1 MRMVSPEEAVSVVR
15 SRHQVYVHAAA
26 AVPSVLLG
34 ALVARASELEEV
46 RVVHLHVEGPG
57 PHLAPEMEGHFR
69 HVALFIGPNARAAV
83 NEGRAEYVPVFLHDT
98 VDLSRWTSPARSART
113 PSATGCTAA
122 SGARWTSSGGRRW
135 RRGDVLPHRA
145 GPPGG
150 GRGGHHQGP
159 RPDRGHRA
167 RGGRAVRPEHR
178 GAGPGAYRRGP
189 PRLPRGPRG
198 PGPQGQ
204 LPVTSKPADAG
215 PGRHGSRRLLACA
228 GRRQQGRVRVIPSGH
243 LPRRI
248 EASSASPPPEL
259 SAEAFLRVREEHR
272 MPKSEKLEKVSE
284 LTERIRGSRA
294 MFIADYRGL
303 TVADVTELRRT
314 LRESGARF
322 TVAKN
327 TLLRRAAGEAG
338 VDGLDDLLQGPTAVA
353 FVDSDPITA
362 AKSLVDAIRRFR
374 TLEIRGGFM
383 EGRVMTSAEA
393 QNLATIEPREVLLA
407 KLAGAMKAE
416 MSRAAYMLQALQSRF
431 LSVLEAYREKVPA
444 GEAPA
449 GEEPAAEAEEVPAEE
464 AGTEVEE
471 TAPEADVPEEAT
483 EAGVPEEATEEEAST
498 DEEPAA
504 EAAGEEGKE

>member
-1 MRMVSPEEAVSVVR
+1 
-15 SRHQVYVHAAA
+15 
-26 AVPSVLLG
+26 
-34 ALVARASELEEV
+34 
-46 RVVHLHVEGPG
+46 
-57 PHLAPEMEGHFR
+57 
-69 HVALFIGPNARAAV
+69 
-83 NEGRAEYVPVFLHDT
+83 
-98 VDLSRWTSPARSART
+98 
-113 PSATGCTAA
+113 
-122 SGARWTSSGGRRW
+122 
-135 RRGDVLPHRA
+135 
-145 GPPGG
+145 
-150 GRGGHHQGP
+150 
-159 RPDRGHRA
+159 
-167 RGGRAVRPEHR
+167 
-178 GAGPGAYRRGP
+178 
-189 PRLPRGPRG
+189 
-198 PGPQGQ
+198 
-204 LPVTSKPADAG
+204 
-215 PGRHGSRRLLACA
+215 
-228 GRRQQGRVRVIPSGH
+228 
-243 LPRRI
+243 
-248 EASSASPPPEL
+248 
-259 SAEAFLRVREEHR
+259 
-272 MPKSEKLEKVSE
+272 MPKSEKLQKVSE

-353 FVDSDPITA
+353 FVDGDPITA

>member
-1 MRMVSPEEAVSVVR
+1 
-15 SRHQVYVHAAA
+15 
-26 AVPSVLLG
+26 
-34 ALVARASELEEV
+34 
-46 RVVHLHVEGPG
+46 
-57 PHLAPEMEGHFR
+57 
-69 HVALFIGPNARAAV
+69 
-83 NEGRAEYVPVFLHDT
+83 
-98 VDLSRWTSPARSART
+98 
-113 PSATGCTAA
+113 
-122 SGARWTSSGGRRW
+122 
-135 RRGDVLPHRA
+135 
-145 GPPGG
+145 
-150 GRGGHHQGP
+150 
-159 RPDRGHRA
+159 
-167 RGGRAVRPEHR
+167 
-178 GAGPGAYRRGP
+178 
-189 PRLPRGPRG
+189 
-198 PGPQGQ
+198 
-204 LPVTSKPADAG
+204 
-215 PGRHGSRRLLACA
+215 
-228 GRRQQGRVRVIPSGH
+228 
-243 LPRRI
+243 
-248 EASSASPPPEL
+248 
-259 SAEAFLRVREEHR
+259 
-272 MPKSEKLEKVSE
+272 MPKSEKVQKVSE

-353 FVDSDPITA
+353 FVDGDPITA

-449 GEEPAAEAEEVPAEE
+449 AEEPAAEAEEVPAEE

-483 EAGVPEEATEEEAST
+483 EADVPEEATEEEAST

>member
-1 MRMVSPEEAVSVVR
+1 
-15 SRHQVYVHAAA
+15 
-26 AVPSVLLG
+26 
-34 ALVARASELEEV
+34 
-46 RVVHLHVEGPG
+46 
-57 PHLAPEMEGHFR
+57 
-69 HVALFIGPNARAAV
+69 
-83 NEGRAEYVPVFLHDT
+83 
-98 VDLSRWTSPARSART
+98 
-113 PSATGCTAA
+113 
-122 SGARWTSSGGRRW
+122 
-135 RRGDVLPHRA
+135 
-145 GPPGG
+145 
-150 GRGGHHQGP
+150 
-159 RPDRGHRA
+159 
-167 RGGRAVRPEHR
+167 
-178 GAGPGAYRRGP
+178 
-189 PRLPRGPRG
+189 
-198 PGPQGQ
+198 
-204 LPVTSKPADAG
+204 
-215 PGRHGSRRLLACA
+215 
-228 GRRQQGRVRVIPSGH
+228 
-243 LPRRI
+243 
-248 EASSASPPPEL
+248 
-259 SAEAFLRVREEHR
+259 
-272 MPKSEKLEKVSE
+272 MPKSEKVQKVSE

-353 FVDSDPITA
+353 FVDGDPITA

>member
-1 MRMVSPEEAVSVVR
+1 
-15 SRHQVYVHAAA
+15 
-26 AVPSVLLG
+26 
-34 ALVARASELEEV
+34 
-46 RVVHLHVEGPG
+46 
-57 PHLAPEMEGHFR
+57 
-69 HVALFIGPNARAAV
+69 
-83 NEGRAEYVPVFLHDT
+83 
-98 VDLSRWTSPARSART
+98 
-113 PSATGCTAA
+113 
-122 SGARWTSSGGRRW
+122 
-135 RRGDVLPHRA
+135 
-145 GPPGG
+145 
-150 GRGGHHQGP
+150 
-159 RPDRGHRA
+159 
-167 RGGRAVRPEHR
+167 
-178 GAGPGAYRRGP
+178 
-189 PRLPRGPRG
+189 
-198 PGPQGQ
+198 
-204 LPVTSKPADAG
+204 
-215 PGRHGSRRLLACA
+215 
-228 GRRQQGRVRVIPSGH
+228 
-243 LPRRI
+243 
-248 EASSASPPPEL
+248 
-259 SAEAFLRVREEHR
+259 
-272 MPKSEKLEKVSE
+272 MPKSEKLQKVSE

-353 FVDSDPITA
+353 FVDGDPITA

-483 EAGVPEEATEEEAST
+483 EADVPEEATEEEAST

>member
-1 MRMVSPEEAVSVVR
+1 
-15 SRHQVYVHAAA
+15 
-26 AVPSVLLG
+26 
-34 ALVARASELEEV
+34 
-46 RVVHLHVEGPG
+46 
-57 PHLAPEMEGHFR
+57 
-69 HVALFIGPNARAAV
+69 
-83 NEGRAEYVPVFLHDT
+83 
-98 VDLSRWTSPARSART
+98 
-113 PSATGCTAA
+113 
-122 SGARWTSSGGRRW
+122 
-135 RRGDVLPHRA
+135 
-145 GPPGG
+145 
-150 GRGGHHQGP
+150 
-159 RPDRGHRA
+159 
-167 RGGRAVRPEHR
+167 
-178 GAGPGAYRRGP
+178 
-189 PRLPRGPRG
+189 
-198 PGPQGQ
+198 
-204 LPVTSKPADAG
+204 
-215 PGRHGSRRLLACA
+215 
-228 GRRQQGRVRVIPSGH
+228 
-243 LPRRI
+243 
-248 EASSASPPPEL
+248 
-259 SAEAFLRVREEHR
+259 
-272 MPKSEKLEKVSE
+272 MPKSEKLQKVSE

>member
-1 MRMVSPEEAVSVVR
+1 
-15 SRHQVYVHAAA
+15 
-26 AVPSVLLG
+26 
-34 ALVARASELEEV
+34 
-46 RVVHLHVEGPG
+46 
-57 PHLAPEMEGHFR
+57 
-69 HVALFIGPNARAAV
+69 
-83 NEGRAEYVPVFLHDT
+83 
-98 VDLSRWTSPARSART
+98 
-113 PSATGCTAA
+113 
-122 SGARWTSSGGRRW
+122 
-135 RRGDVLPHRA
+135 
-145 GPPGG
+145 
-150 GRGGHHQGP
+150 
-159 RPDRGHRA
+159 
-167 RGGRAVRPEHR
+167 
-178 GAGPGAYRRGP
+178 
-189 PRLPRGPRG
+189 
-198 PGPQGQ
+198 
-204 LPVTSKPADAG
+204 
-215 PGRHGSRRLLACA
+215 
-228 GRRQQGRVRVIPSGH
+228 
-243 LPRRI
+243 
-248 EASSASPPPEL
+248 
-259 SAEAFLRVREEHR
+259 
-272 MPKSEKLEKVSE
+272 MPKSEKLQKVSE

-353 FVDSDPITA
+353 FVDGDPITA

-449 GEEPAAEAEEVPAEE
+449 AEEPAAEAEEVPAEE

-483 EAGVPEEATEEEAST
+483 EADVPEEATEEEAST